1 MMDEPS
7 IRVKL
12 DDGDELIMQILVV
25 RRKHGRSLAVRTDF
39 TMDEGPLN
47 AASEWAALRHIILGD
62 RI

>member
-1 MMDEPS
+1 MDEPS

-47 AASEWAALRHIILGD
+47 AAAEWAVLRHIILGD
-62 RI
+62 RM

>member
-1 MMDEPS
+1 MNEPP

-39 TMDEGPLN
+39 TMDEGGALN
-47 AASEWAALRHIILGD
+47 AAAEWAVLRHIILGD
-62 RI
+62 RM